1 MIDLLRSRRSIRKF
15 ELSAIEPEKI
25 QLLQE
30 ALLRSPSSRG
40 RNPWEFLF
48 IQDPATLKQLAHA
61 KEHGGEFLDGTP
73 LGVVILGDETISDV
87 WIEDCSIAAILLQLT
102 AHDLGLGSC
111 WVQIRNRNNAS
122 GEPAEQVIQRLLNIP
137 QQKNVLA
144 IVGIGKP
151 AETKHGIPD
160 SLLKKNAVHIET
172 YGNFAN

>member
-15 ELSAIEPEKI
+15 ETSPIEPDTITILK
-25 QLLQE
+25 E

-40 RNPWEFLF
+40 RNPWEFIF
-48 IQDPATLKQLAHA
+48 IQDPATLKQLAQA

-73 LGVVILGDETISDV
+73 LGVVILGDETVTDV
-87 WIEDCSIAAILLQLT
+87 WIEDCSIAAIICQLT

-111 WVQIRNRNNAS
+111 WVQIRNRNNVS

-137 QQKNVLA
+137 SQKKVLA

-151 AETKHGIPD
+151 AEIKRGIPAT
-160 SLLKKNAVHIET
+160 LLKKNAIHTER
-172 YGNFAN
+172 YGS